1 MGVTGVLYRIYI
13 EFEVMGVDLATI
25 WGLFWGPFWTIWGP
39 FGYHLG
45 GHFGDLWDPLG
56 SPGQLIMVLLTVR
69 WEGTFWVPFGP
80 FVGYRLMGH

>member
-56 SPGQLIMVLLTVR
+56 SHNGAFNSTVGGYLL
-69 WEGTFWVPFGP
+69 GTFWT
-80 FVGYRLMGH
+80 FVGHRLMGH

>member
-56 SPGQLIMVLLTVR
+56 SPGQLITGSPQYGGR
-69 WEGTFWVPFGP
+69 VPFGP
-80 FVGYRLMGH
+80 LWGTA